1 MSHPAHNRHPFQE
14 TFMNTTTRIF
24 LAGILGAVAMFAWT
38 AIAHMA
44 LPLGEAG
51 VENTTDDEALL
62 SAMKSTVKNKDGLYI
77 YPTTGLPPDATHA
90 QQSAAME
97 KYPEK
102 LEKNPSGFF
111 IYHPAGSRP
120 MNMGKYLTTEFI
132 TELVQ
137 ALLAVWL
144 LSMTR
149 IVTFG
154 GRLGFVTAAGIMAAI
169 STNVSYWNW
178 WGFPTVYTASYI
190 FIQVV
195 GFFLV
200 GVVAAI
206 MFRRVTA

>member
-1 MSHPAHNRHPFQE
+1 
-14 TFMNTTTRIF
+14 MNTTTRIF
-24 LAGILGAVAMFAWT
+24 LAGVLGAVAMFAWT

-51 VENTTDDEALL
+51 VQNTMDDDALL
-62 SAMKSTVKNKDGLYI
+62 SAMKSTVKDKDGLYVF
-77 YPTTGLPPDATHA
+77 PTMGLPPDATHA

-111 IYHPAGSRP
+111 LYHPAGSRP
-120 MNMGKYLTTEFI
+120 MNMGKFLSIEFI
-132 TELVQ
+132 TELCE

-144 LSMTR
+144 LAQTR

-154 GRLGFVTAAGIMAAI
+154 GRLGFVTAAGVLSAI
-169 STNVSYWNW
+169 ATNVSYWNW
-178 WGFPTVYTASYI
+178 WGFPTIYTASYI

>member
-1 MSHPAHNRHPFQE
+1 
-14 TFMNTTTRIF
+14 MNTTTRIF
-24 LAGILGAVAMFAWT
+24 LAGVLGAVAMFAWT

-51 VENTTDDEALL
+51 VENTMKDEELL
-62 SAMKSTVKNKDGLYI
+62 SALKTTVKDKPGLYI
-77 YPTTGLPPDATHA
+77 YPSMGLPPDATHA
-90 QQSAAME
+90 QQSEAM
-97 KYPEK
+97 KTFPEK

-120 MNMGKYLTTEFI
+120 MNMGKFLSIEFI
-132 TELVQ
+132 TELCE

-144 LSMTR
+144 LAQTR
-149 IVTFG
+149 IVSFG
-154 GRLGFVTAAGIMAAI
+154 GRLGFVTAAGIMAALA
-169 STNVSYWNW
+169 TNVSYWNW
-178 WGFPTVYTASYI
+178 WGFPSVYTASYI

>member
-1 MSHPAHNRHPFQE
+1 
-14 TFMNTTTRIF
+14 MNTTTRIF
-24 LAGILGAVAMFAWT
+24 FAGVLGAVAMFAWT

-51 VENTTDDEALL
+51 VQNTMDDAALL
-62 SAMKSTVKNKDGLYI
+62 SAMKSTVKDKDGLYV
-77 YPTTGLPPDATHA
+77 YPTMGLPPDATHA

-120 MNMGKYLTTEFI
+120 MNMGKFLSIEFI
-132 TELVQ
+132 TELCE

-144 LSMTR
+144 LAQTR

-154 GRLGFVTAAGIMAAI
+154 GRVGFITAAGIMAAI
-169 STNVSYWNW
+169 ATNVSYWNW
-178 WGFPTVYTASYI
+178 WGFPTVYTASYM
-190 FIQVV
+190 FIQLI

>member
-1 MSHPAHNRHPFQE
+1 M
-14 TFMNTTTRIF
+14 TTTKIF
-24 LAGILGAVAMFAWT
+24 LAGLLGAIAMFAWT
-38 AIAHMA
+38 SIAHMA

-51 VENTTDDEALL
+51 LQNTMDDEALL
-62 SAMKSTVKNKDGLYI
+62 AALKANVKDKDGLYT
-77 YPTTGLPPDATHA
+77 YPSMGLGPDATHA
-90 QQSAAME
+90 QMSEAM
-97 KYPEK
+97 KTFPAK

-111 IYHPAGSRP
+111 LYHPAGSRA
-120 MNMGKYLTTEFI
+120 MDMGKFLTIEFV
-132 TELVQ
+132 TELCE

-144 LSMTR
+144 LAQTR

-169 STNVSYWNW
+169 ATNVSYWNW

-190 FIQVV
+190 LIQVV

-200 GVVAAI
+200 GIVAAF

>member
-1 MSHPAHNRHPFQE
+1 MSTA
-14 TFMNTTTRIF
+14 TRIF
-24 LAGILGAVAMFAWT
+24 LAGLLGAIAMFAWT

-51 VENTTDDEALL
+51 VQNTMNDDELL
-62 SAMKSTVKNKDGLYI
+62 SALKSTVKNKDGLYI
-77 YPTTGLPPDATHA
+77 YPTMGLPPDATHA

-111 IYHPAGSRP
+111 IFHPAGSRP
-120 MNMGKYLTTEFI
+120 MNMGKFLTIEFI
-132 TELVQ
+132 TELCE
-137 ALLAVWL
+137 ALLVVWL
-144 LSMTR
+144 LSQTR
-149 IVTFG
+149 LVTFG
-154 GRLGFVTAAGIMAAI
+154 GRLGFVTTAGIIAAI

-178 WGFPTVYTASYI
+178 WGFPTVYTASYM

-200 GVVAAI
+200 GIVAAL

>member
-1 MSHPAHNRHPFQE
+1 MS
-14 TFMNTTTRIF
+14 TTTRIF
-24 LAGILGAVAMFAWT
+24 LAGLLGAVAMFAWT

-44 LPLGEAG
+44 TPLGEAG
-51 VENTTDDEALL
+51 VVNTMKDEELL
-62 SAMKSTVKNKDGLYI
+62 STLKSTIKDKDGLYI
-77 YPTTGLPPDATHA
+77 YPSMGLPPDATHA
-90 QQSAAME
+90 QQSEAME

-120 MNMGKYLTTEFI
+120 MNMGKFLTVEFI
-132 TELVQ
+132 TELVE
-137 ALLAVWL
+137 AFLAVWL
-144 LSMTR
+144 LAQTR

-154 GRLGFVTAAGIMAAI
+154 GRVGFVTAVGIVAAI
-169 STNVSYWNW
+169 ATNVSYWNW

-200 GVVAAI
+200 GLIAAI
-206 MFRRVTA
+206 MFRR

>member
-1 MSHPAHNRHPFQE
+1 
-14 TFMNTTTRIF
+14 MNTTTRIL
-24 LAGILGAVAMFAWT
+24 LAGLLGAVAMFAWT

-51 VENTTDDEALL
+51 VQNTTDDTALL
-62 SAMKSTVKNKDGLYI
+62 SELKSTVKNKDGLYI
-77 YPTTGLPPDATHA
+77 YPSMGLPPDATHA

-97 KYPEK
+97 KYTEK

-111 IYHPAGSRP
+111 IFHPAGSRP
-120 MNMGKYLTTEFI
+120 MNMGKFLTIEFI
-132 TELVQ
+132 TELCEAMV
-137 ALLAVWL
+137 AVWL
-144 LSMTR
+144 LAQTR

-154 GRLGFVTAAGIMAAI
+154 GRVGFVTAAGIMAAI

-178 WGFPTVYTASYI
+178 WGFPTIYTASYM
-190 FIQVV
+190 FIQFV

-200 GVVAAI
+200 GVVAAL

>member
-1 MSHPAHNRHPFQE
+1 
-14 TFMNTTTRIF
+14 MNTTTRIF

-51 VENTTDDEALL
+51 VENTADDEALL

-77 YPTTGLPPDATHA
+77 YPTMGLPPDATHA

>member
-1 MSHPAHNRHPFQE
+1 
-14 TFMNTTTRIF
+14 MNTTTRIF
-24 LAGILGAVAMFAWT
+24 LAALLGAVAMFAWT

-51 VENTTDDEALL
+51 VQNTMKDEDLL
-62 SAMKSTVKNKDGLYI
+62 SALKSTVKNKDGLYI
-77 YPTTGLPPDATHA
+77 YPSMGLPPEATHA
-90 QQSAAME
+90 QQSEAM
-97 KYPEK
+97 KTYPEK

-120 MNMGKYLTTEFI
+120 MAMGKFLTIEFI
-132 TELVQ
+132 TELIE
-137 ALLAVWL
+137 AFIAVWL
-144 LSMTR
+144 LAQTR

-154 GRLGFVTAAGIMAAI
+154 GRVCFVVAVGILAAI

-178 WGFPTVYTASYI
+178 WGFPTIYTVSYM
-190 FIQVV
+190 FIQFV

-200 GVVAAI
+200 GLVAAI

>member
-1 MSHPAHNRHPFQE
+1 
-14 TFMNTTTRIF
+14 MNTTTRIF
-24 LAGILGAVAMFAWT
+24 LAALLGAVAMFAWT

-51 VENTTDDEALL
+51 VQNTMNDESLL
-62 SAMKSTVKNKDGLYI
+62 SAMKSTVKDQDGLYI
-77 YPTTGLPPDATHA
+77 YPSMGLGPDATHA
-90 QQSAAME
+90 QRAEAM
-97 KYPEK
+97 KTYSDT

-120 MNMGKYLTTEFI
+120 MTMGKFLTVEFV
-132 TELVQ
+132 TELIE
-137 ALLAVWL
+137 ALIAVWL
-144 LSMTR
+144 LAQTR

-154 GRLGFVTAAGIMAAI
+154 GRLCFVAAIGILAAI

-178 WGFPTVYTASYI
+178 WGFPNIYTVSYM
-190 FIQVV
+190 FIQFV

-200 GVVAAI
+200 GLVAAI

>member
-1 MSHPAHNRHPFQE
+1 
-14 TFMNTTTRIF
+14 MNTGTRIL
-24 LAGILGAVAMFAWT
+24 LAGLLGAVAMFAWT

-51 VENTTDDEALL
+51 VENTTNDESLL
-62 SAMKSTVKNKDGLYI
+62 SELKSTVKNKDGLYI
-77 YPTTGLPPDATHA
+77 YPTMGLPPDATHA

-111 IYHPAGSRP
+111 IFHPAGSRP
-120 MNMGKYLTTEFI
+120 MNMGKFLTIEFV
-132 TELVQ
+132 TELCE
-137 ALLAVWL
+137 ALIVVWL
-144 LSMTR
+144 LAQTR
-149 IVTFG
+149 LVSFG
-154 GRLGFVTAAGIMAAI
+154 GRLAFVTVAGIMAAI
-169 STNVSYWNW
+169 ATNISYWNW

-195 GFFLV
+195 GYFLV
-200 GVVAAI
+200 GIVAAI